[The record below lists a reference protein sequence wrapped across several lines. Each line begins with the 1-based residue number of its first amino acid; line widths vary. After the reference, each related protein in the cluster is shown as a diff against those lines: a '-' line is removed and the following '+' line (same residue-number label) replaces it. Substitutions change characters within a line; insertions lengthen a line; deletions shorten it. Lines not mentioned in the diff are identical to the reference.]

1 MKMRKNITEMTDRE
15 LRYYKRKLRR
25 QREFRRKVMMLMI
38 SVCLITVCAVSY
50 RSIKTSANN
59 GEDVLFKYYTNIA
72 VQSGDTL
79 WDIADEYMDSSQ
91 YKDKNAYIAEV
102 CSINHIGEEALLYS
116 GQHITVP
123 YYSPEFIK

>member
-1 MKMRKNITEMTDRE
+1 MRTRKNIADMTDRE

-25 QREFRRKVMMLMI
+25 QQEIRRKVMMLMI

-50 RSIKTSANN
+50 RSIKTSA
-59 GEDVLFKYYTNIA
+59 GSGGDMSFKYYTDIA

-79 WDIADEYMDSSQ
+79 WDIAGKYMDSDR
-91 YKDKNAYIAEV
+91 YKDKNAYISEV
-102 CSINHIGEEALLYS
+102 CSINHIGEDALLYA

-123 YYSPEFIK
+123 YYSSEFIR